1 MRNER
6 LYFVVS
12 ALAGVLWGLASWI
25 RRLPTWRRRGQKGA
39 SAGVFT
45 RILVI
50 RMDELGD
57 MVTTL
62 PLLHAIRQ
70 ENPLAVVDLWC
81 KPLHK
86 DWLAPQG
93 LVNTFWTG
101 DAPAPKERYHWVL
114 ECRGNWLT
122 LLYALRTWPQGRRD
136 RGSIRL
142 WRRLSGQAQLHEW
155 DINLRIAAPL
165 LNGRMEAITQFK
177 TKGQPET
184 PEGSGALLHGD
195 DPQAVAEINLFKQ
208 RLDLGKYVVFH
219 AGARKL
225 LRRWSLQGW
234 ADLAQRLHEEFHLD
248 IVFVGTPDERMD
260 VDRIQEKLNFETF
273 TYMEGRPIR
282 YLIPLLAQASL
293 MLGNESGPM
302 HLASA
307 TGCPTVGLFGP
318 GEPEIFS
325 PKAHNFRALHIKL
338 PCNPCGQI
346 RCVHPD
352 NPCMNRITVDEVM
365 KAVHDLFLLIEK

>member
-1 MRNER
+1 MDQKQ
-6 LYFVVS
+6 VT
-12 ALAGVLWGLASWI
+12 AGDSTRVLL
-25 RRLPTWRRRGQKGA
+25 
-39 SAGVFT
+39 
-45 RILVI
+45 I

-62 PLLHAIRQ
+62 PMLIAIRE
-70 ENPLAVVDLWC
+70 ENPHAVVDMWC

-101 DAPAPKERYHWVL
+101 ESPAGEESYHWIL
-114 ECRGNWLT
+114 ECRGNWQT

-155 DINLRIAAPL
+155 DINLKIAAPL
-165 LNGRMEAITQFK
+165 LNRNSKADTPFQ
-177 TKGQPET
+177 TKGHPEI
-184 PEGSGALLHGD
+184 PVISGKLLHGN
-195 DPQAVAEINLFKQ
+195 DPLAVAEINLFKQ
-208 RLDLGKYVVFH
+208 RLDIARYVVFH
-219 AGARKL
+219 AGARKM
-225 LRRWSLQGW
+225 LRRWSLQSW
-234 ADLAQRLHEEFHLD
+234 AELARRLRNEFQFE
-248 IVFVGTPDERMD
+248 IVFVGTPEERID
-260 VDRIQEKLNFETF
+260 VDRIRDKLDFETF
-273 TYMEGRPIR
+273 TYMEGRSIR

-293 MLGNESGPM
+293 MVGNESGPM

-325 PKAHNFRALHIKL
+325 PKVHNFRALHIKL
-338 PCNPCGQI
+338 SCNPCAQI
-346 RCVHPD
+346 RCIHPD

-365 KAVHDLFLLIEK
+365 NAVHDLFLSVEK

>member
-1 MRNER
+1 MVYAQICSIVRNER

-12 ALAGVLWGLASWI
+12 ALVGGLWGF
-25 RRLPTWRRRGQKGA
+25 GA
-39 SAGVFT
+39 LWCRFQALLRWNKMRPHGEGPQ

-62 PLLHAIRQ
+62 PMLLAIRY
-70 ENPLAVVDLWC
+70 ENPRAVVDLWC
-81 KPLHK
+81 KPIHK

-101 DAPAPKERYHWVL
+101 DCPTGKERYDWVL
-114 ECRGNWLT
+114 ECRGNWQT
-122 LLYALRTWPQGRRD
+122 LGYALRTWPQGRRD

-142 WRRLSGQAQLHEW
+142 WRRLRGQVQLHEW
-155 DINLRIAAPL
+155 DINMKIAAPL
-165 LNGRMEAITQFK
+165 LNWTNGHRDYQK
-177 TKGQPET
+177 DY
-184 PEGSGALLHGD
+184 GSLLHGE
-195 DPQAVAEINLFKQ
+195 DPIAAADINLFKQ
-208 RLDLGKYVVFH
+208 RLDLGPYVVFH

-225 LRRWSLQGW
+225 LRRWSLQSW
-234 ADLAQRLHEEFHLD
+234 ADLARRLHFDFHFD
-248 IVFVGTPDERMD
+248 IVFVGTPEERPD
-260 VDRIQEKLNFETF
+260 VECIQGKLDFETF
-273 TYMEGRPIR
+273 TYMEGRSIR
-282 YLIPLLAQASL
+282 YLLPLLAQASL
-293 MLGNESGPM
+293 MIGNESGPM

-307 TGCPTVGLFGP
+307 TGCPVVGLFGP

-325 PKAHNFRALHIKL
+325 PKASNFRALHVKL

-352 NPCMNRITVDEVM
+352 NPCINRIAVDEVM
-365 KAVHDLFLLIEK
+365 NAVHDLF

>member
-12 ALAGVLWGLASWI
+12 ALAGVLWGPASLI
-25 RRLPTWRRRGQKGA
+25 RRILTLWRRGQKGP
-39 SAGVFT
+39 SAGVST

-50 RMDELGD
+50 RLDELGD

-62 PLLHAIRQ
+62 PMLHAIRQ
-70 ENPLAVVDLWC
+70 EIPLAVVDLWC

-101 DAPAPKERYHWVL
+101 DSPTPKERYHWVL
-114 ECRGNWLT
+114 ECRGNWQT
-122 LLYALRTWPQGRRD
+122 LLYALRTWSQGRRD

-155 DINLRIAAPL
+155 DINLKIAAPL
-165 LNGRMEAITQFK
+165 LNGRIEAVTLLK
-177 TKGQPET
+177 TKGQPEY
-184 PEGSGALLHGD
+184 PENSGPLLHGD

-208 RLDLGKYVVFH
+208 RFDLRKYVVFH
-219 AGARKL
+219 PGARKL
-225 LRRWSLQGW
+225 LRRWSLQSW
-234 ADLAQRLHEEFHLD
+234 ADLAQRLHDEFHFD
-248 IVFVGTPDERMD
+248 IVFVGTPEERMD
-260 VDRIQEKLNFETF
+260 VDRIQEKLDFETF

-282 YLIPLLAQASL
+282 YLISLLAQASL
-293 MLGNESGPM
+293 MVGNESGPM

-325 PKAHNFRALHIKL
+325 PKAHNFTALHIKL

-346 RCVHPD
+346 RCFHPD

-365 KAVHDLFLLIEK
+365 NAVHDLLLPIEK

>member
-25 RRLPTWRRRGQKGA
+25 RRLSTWRMRGQKGA
-39 SAGVFT
+39 SAGVST

-70 ENPLAVVDLWC
+70 ENSLAVVDLWC

-101 DAPAPKERYHWVL
+101 DAPAPTERYHWVL
-114 ECRGNWLT
+114 ECRGNWQT

-155 DINLRIAAPL
+155 DINLRIAAPVL
-165 LNGRMEAITQFK
+165 HGRIEAITRFK

-184 PEGSGALLHGD
+184 PEGLGSLLHGD

-219 AGARKL
+219 AGA
-225 LRRWSLQGW
+225 
-234 ADLAQRLHEEFHLD
+234 
-248 IVFVGTPDERMD
+248 
-260 VDRIQEKLNFETF
+260 
-273 TYMEGRPIR
+273 
-282 YLIPLLAQASL
+282 
-293 MLGNESGPM
+293 
-302 HLASA
+302 
-307 TGCPTVGLFGP
+307 
-318 GEPEIFS
+318 
-325 PKAHNFRALHIKL
+325 
-338 PCNPCGQI
+338 
-346 RCVHPD
+346 
-352 NPCMNRITVDEVM
+352 
-365 KAVHDLFLLIEK
+365 

>member
-39 SAGVFT
+39 SAGVYT

-81 KPLHK
+81 NPPHK

-101 DAPAPKERYHWVL
+101 DAPTPKERYHWVL
-114 ECRGNWLT
+114 ECRGNWQT
-122 LLYALRTWPQGRRD
+122 LLYTLSTWPQGRRD

-165 LNGRMEAITQFK
+165 LNGNIEAVTLFK

-184 PEGSGALLHGD
+184 AEGLGALLHGD

-234 ADLAQRLHEEFHLD
+234 ADLAHRLHEEFHLD
-248 IVFVGTPDERMD
+248 IVFVGIPEEQMD

-282 YLIPLLAQASL
+282 YVIPLLAQASL
-293 MLGNESGPM
+293 IVGNESGPM

-307 TGCPTVGLFGP
+307 T
-318 GEPEIFS
+318 
-325 PKAHNFRALHIKL
+325 
-338 PCNPCGQI
+338 
-346 RCVHPD
+346 
-352 NPCMNRITVDEVM
+352 
-365 KAVHDLFLLIEK
+365 